1 MTEQRYTLT
10 LPSEIYEELRIQA
23 ERRGM
28 SIKELVR
35 QCLKL
40 SLLAVKLE
48 EQPNTG
54 LFIREALPDSDS
66 FRETRLILA

>member
-1 MTEQRYTLT
+1 MAEQRYTLT
-10 LPSEIYEELRIQA
+10 LPSEIYDELRIQA
-23 ERRGM
+23 DQRGM

-40 SLLAVKLE
+40 GLLAVKLE
-48 EQPNTG
+48 EQPDTG
-54 LFIREALPDSDS
+54 LFIRETMPDSDG